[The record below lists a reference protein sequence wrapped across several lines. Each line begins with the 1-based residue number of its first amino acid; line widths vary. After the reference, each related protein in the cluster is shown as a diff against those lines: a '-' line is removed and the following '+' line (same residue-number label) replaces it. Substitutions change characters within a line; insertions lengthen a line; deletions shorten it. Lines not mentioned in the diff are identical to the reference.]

1 MDDGSTAILT
11 EAAAMSSSALS
22 SSDAGVGISTP
33 TDAAVDTNVDSTTDV
48 ATETGDASVEGS
60 DKSQESDTNP
70 DGSLKEFSLEKNGK
84 VDFKALGKAIQSFKD
99 ASPENAIAAK
109 QIHGALRRLEA
120 FGQEFG
126 GGINEAREVKSFLRE
141 LVGAEGNAPVTLQ
154 QAKEAYTN
162 QKGIISSV
170 EESDQLLYAG
180 DGKLIDNIY
189 EQMKNDGKQ
198 ESFGK
203 LADPFL
209 NKLRQTDA
217 AGYYKTLLSGH
228 LQNALA
234 EAEVDLVIMD
244 LARALDSGDTKTA
257 SGLAKNLLGWV
268 KQLAQ
273 KQAEIAKEPELKAQQ
288 DWQNE
293 KAEFQKKQQTEF
305 QQSIGKEAASASNK
319 ALAAH
324 LGPYLRSAFFK
335 GFSQTNLKPLA
346 AQIQNNLWSEL
357 SADKDYQ
364 KQMKAFW
371 GAKQPNKL
379 AILQYHNQA
388 VSRLAERIVRD
399 TVNTMYPTHAKNGS
413 AAGRVAA
420 TEAKRQAEAKSVA
433 AQKAESAGGKLPTP
447 IYVSEKPKNILREL
461 DKNSL
466 LEISGRAWVPDGKG
480 GRKFI
485 TWRRP

>member
-1 MDDGSTAILT
+1 MSARVGGRSSQQIPHPLKTLNTFSWHSAGEDSEANSSNSSTNPTIPQCVGAEQKELSTMDDGSTGILT
-11 EAAAMSSSALS
+11 EAAAMSSSALAS
-22 SSDAGVGISTP
+22 PDAGVGISTP

-198 ESFGK
+198 ESFV
-203 LADPFL
+203 
-209 NKLRQTDA
+209 
-217 AGYYKTLLSGH
+217 SG
-228 LQNALA
+228 
-234 EAEVDLVIMD
+234 
-244 LARALDSGDTKTA
+244 
-257 SGLAKNLLGWV
+257 V
-268 KQLAQ
+268 KHS
-273 KQAEIAKEPELKAQQ
+273 
-288 DWQNE
+288 
-293 KAEFQKKQQTEF
+293 F
-305 QQSIGKEAASASNK
+305 
-319 ALAAH
+319 
-324 LGPYLRSAFFK
+324 RSTTIRF
-335 GFSQTNLKPLA
+335 
-346 AQIQNNLWSEL
+346 
-357 SADKDYQ
+357 
-364 KQMKAFW
+364 
-371 GAKQPNKL
+371 
-379 AILQYHNQA
+379 
-388 VSRLAERIVRD
+388 
-399 TVNTMYPTHAKNGS
+399 
-413 AAGRVAA
+413 
-420 TEAKRQAEAKSVA
+420 
-433 AQKAESAGGKLPTP
+433 
-447 IYVSEKPKNILREL
+447 
-461 DKNSL
+461 
-466 LEISGRAWVPDGKG
+466 PDVV
-480 GRKFI
+480 
-485 TWRRP
+485 